1 MLETKLAGRYKI
13 LEYLGEGGFGQTF
26 LAVDEQLPEF
36 PKCVVKKLKPLS
48 LKMLPTARKLFDREA
63 RCLQSLGKHEQIP
76 LLLAYFEQDQEFYLV
91 EEYIEG
97 NSLTEELQE
106 GRQWGETDVI
116 IFLQEILAILKF
128 IHSQNVIHRDIKPS
142 NIIRR
147 KQDHKL
153 VIIDFGAVKQ
163 LNSAELAVQSNSHHT
178 IGIST
183 EGYTPNEQLR
193 GYPTFSSDIY
203 ALGMTAIQGLT
214 GLSPSEF
221 SRDFDPATGQIRWR
235 QYTSVSEALAAILDK
250 MSCPDWRKRYHSA
263 DETLTDL
270 EIFLE
275 DANKVSKRQTNQSVP
290 DSTFI
295 SARSSDASD
304 VESAQAS
311 NVESSQKSQSR
322 RLSGGGLRRLT
333 NLRFAF
339 FALTI
344 FAIGLG
350 IIELTRP
357 TIRPLYLIHQGNQ
370 LLRLDQPQEALGYFQ
385 DVIELDADN
394 LKAWKGRGDVL
405 RRLERNE
412 AAIIAYDRALQF
424 GSNNSKVLSKK
435 GWALYQQKAYD
446 QSLSMQEKALE
457 IDPNN
462 ASAWSGKGIALIG
475 LQRYEEALTAFNQ
488 AQRLKPQEPK
498 IWLNKALA
506 LEYLQRPRAVE
517 EVYEEALTAYD
528 DFLRVKPND
537 PVAWVD
543 RGEVLRKLN
552 RYQEALNSY
561 EKAIEVKPNFH
572 SAWQGKGIT
581 HFFRGEYEQALN
593 AYDQALDINPKT
605 YLVWHNRGSLLA
617 EGMNDLE
624 AAIQSFDEALDINP
638 SFYHAWRDKGFALS
652 NLARPQKAIAAFD
665 EALEIQP
672 NDHKSWVGR
681 GIVLT
686 ELERYQEALA
696 AVNQA
701 AKIEPNDPL
710 VWVNQGSV
718 LEQMGRRQEAITA
731 YEKALELNPRFR
743 PATQGLERLR

>member
-26 LAVDEQLPEF
+26 LAADEQLPEF

-48 LKMLPTARKLFDREA
+48 VKMLPTARKLFDREA

-76 LLLAYFEQDQEFYLV
+76 QLLAYFEQDQEFYLV

-97 NSLTEELQE
+97 NSLTEELKDGQ
-106 GRQWGETDVI
+106 QWSETDVVS
-116 IFLQEILAILKF
+116 FLQEILLILQF

-147 KQDHKL
+147 KQDKKL
-153 VIIDFGAVKQ
+153 VLIDFGAVKQ
-163 LNSAELAVQSNSHHT
+163 LNNTESTVQENSYHT

-203 ALGMTAIQGLT
+203 ALGMTAIQALT

-221 SRDFDPATGQIRWR
+221 SREFDPATDQIKWR
-235 QYTSVSEALAAILDK
+235 QYRSISEPLALILDK

-263 DETLTDL
+263 DEILSDL
-270 EIFLE
+270 GSVLAK
-275 DANKVSKRQTNQSVP
+275 ANQVSQTETRQSVP
-290 DSTFI
+290 DSTFV
-295 SARSSDASD
+295 SVDPSESTSSS
-304 VESAQAS
+304 VESP
-311 NVESSQKSQSR
+311 QKEQSR
-322 RLSGGGLRRLT
+322 RLPGQMWRRFA
-333 NLRFAF
+333 NLRLALLT
-339 FALTI
+339 LTI

-350 IIELTRP
+350 MIELIRP
-357 TIRPLYLIHQGNQ
+357 TIRPLYLIHQGNE
-370 LLRLDQPQEALGYFQ
+370 LLDLNQPQEALDNFQ
-385 DVIELDADN
+385 EVIALDADN
-394 LKAWKGRGDVL
+394 LKAWQGRGDAL

-412 AAIIAYDRALQF
+412 AAIIAYNKALQF
-424 GSNNSKVLSKK
+424 ESNNSKILSKK
-435 GWALYQQKAYD
+435 GWALYEQKAYD

-528 DFLRVKPND
+528 DFLRVKPNE

-552 RYQEALNSY
+552 RYQDALNSY
-561 EKAIEVKPNFH
+561 EEAIEVKPNFH

-581 HFFRGEYEQALN
+581 HFFRGEYEQALD
-593 AYDQALDINPKT
+593 AYDQALDINPKS

-624 AAIQSFDEALDINP
+624 AAIQSFDQALEINP

-701 AKIEPNDPL
+701 VTIEPNDPL

-718 LEQMGRRQEAITA
+718 LEQMGRREEAITA

>member
-1 MLETKLAGRYKI
+1 MLETRLAGRYKI

-26 LAVDEQLPEF
+26 LAADEQLPEF

-48 LKMLPTARKLFDREA
+48 VKMLPTARKLFDREA

-76 LLLAYFEQDQEFYLV
+76 QLLAYFEQDQEFYLV
-91 EEYIEG
+91 EEYVEG
-97 NSLTEELQE
+97 NSLIEELQDN
-106 GRQWGETDVI
+106 RQWNESDVI
-116 IFLQEILAILKF
+116 LFLREILLILKF

-147 KQDHKL
+147 KQDNKL
-153 VIIDFGAVKQ
+153 VLIDFGAVKQ
-163 LNSAELAVQSNSHHT
+163 LNSTESTIQENSHHT

-203 ALGMTAIQGLT
+203 ALGMTAIQAAT

-221 SRDFDPATGQIRWR
+221 SRDFDPATDHIRWR
-235 QYTSVSEALAAILDK
+235 QYASISEPLAALLDK

-263 DETLTDL
+263 DEILTDL
-270 EIFLE
+270 EVLLKE
-275 DANKVSKRQTNQSVP
+275 PNRVTQAKTNQSIP
-290 DSTFI
+290 DSTFV
-295 SARSSDASD
+295 SVGPRETSSNS
-304 VESAQAS
+304 
-311 NVESSQKSQSR
+311 VESSQHSQSR
-322 RLSGGGLRRLT
+322 RLPGEMLRRFA
-333 NLRFAF
+333 NLRFALF
-339 FALTI
+339 TLTI

-350 IIELTRP
+350 IIEFIRP
-357 TIRPLYLIHQGNQ
+357 TIRPLYLTYQGNQ
-370 LLRLDQPQEALGYFQ
+370 LLRLDQPQEALKQFQ
-385 DVIELDADN
+385 DVIELNADN
-394 LKAWKGRGDVL
+394 LNAWKGRGDAL
-405 RRLERNE
+405 RRLERTE
-412 AAIIAYDRALQF
+412 AAIIAYDKALQF
-424 GSNNSKVLSKK
+424 ESNNSKILSKK
-435 GWALYQQKAYD
+435 GWALYEQKAYD

-561 EKAIEVKPNFH
+561 EEAIEVKPNFH

-581 HFFRGEYEQALN
+581 HFFQGEYEQALN
-593 AYDQALDINPKT
+593 AYDQALDINPKS

-624 AAIQSFDEALDINP
+624 AAIQSFDEALEINP

-652 NLARPQKAIAAFD
+652 NLAQPQKAIAAFD

-718 LEQMGRRQEAITA
+718 LEQMGRQEEAITA